1 MNQTFV
7 KIMSEQCCHGNNIK
21 MNTTFIFTAGMEYYI
36 YIYYQALPY
45 SLIKS
50 FTISILKNR
59 NG

>member
-1 MNQTFV
+1 MNQIFV

-21 MNTTFIFTAGMEYYI
+21 MNTTFIFTAAMEY

-50 FTISILKNR
+50 FPISILKNR